1 MRDLLYSKKPV
12 IKSTIGDV
20 KITIQF
26 SNQETQGLRESI
38 VSALTVSYEQRI
50 QGQLSQLLASLEPE
64 QTFMSTTARL
74 NEIRAVIHEMLL
86 HVCIDSMVAIQ

>member
-1 MRDLLYSKKPV
+1 MDGFQRNPKGTFAADIPQEIKMRDLLYSKKPV

-64 QTFMSTTARL
+64 QTAL
-74 NEIRAVIHEMLL
+74 
-86 HVCIDSMVAIQ
+86 